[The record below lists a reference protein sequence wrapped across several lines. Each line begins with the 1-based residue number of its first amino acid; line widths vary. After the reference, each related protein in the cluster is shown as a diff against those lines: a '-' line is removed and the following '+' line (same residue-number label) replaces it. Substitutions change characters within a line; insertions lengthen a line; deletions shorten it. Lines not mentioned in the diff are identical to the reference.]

1 MITVLKSGLQSSF
14 QDKGRYHF
22 RHQGVPL
29 SGAMDLYAMELAN
42 HLVSNSEDTPVLEF
56 TLMGPDLHFEKSCY
70 IALTGALFSPILNGD
85 SIPMHTRVYVEP
97 NSTLKLGNAREGMY
111 GYLAIQGGYELKEVL
126 GSCSYYLSVA
136 PHLKIEKGQQINYH
150 SSNQKASNFSRVA
163 PVTNHFDGNLL
174 EVNKGP
180 EFSSLSKTHR
190 EKLLSTKYTI
200 GQSSNR
206 MSIQLEHKESLSASE
221 IITSP
226 VQPGTI
232 QLTPSGKLM
241 ALMRDA
247 QTTGGYARVLQLTPE
262 AIQRLAQKK
271 MGSKVRFGLSGKR

>member
-1 MITVLKSGLQSSF
+1 MITVLKSGLHTSF
-14 QDKGRYHF
+14 QDKGRLHF

-29 SGAMDLYAMELAN
+29 SGAMDSYAMELAN
-42 HLVSNSEDTPVLEF
+42 HLVANAENSPVLEF

-70 IALTGALFSPILNGD
+70 IALTGAHFSPALNGKT
-85 SIPMHTRVYVEP
+85 IPMRSRVYVEP
-97 NSTLKLGNAREGMY
+97 NSTLKIGNAREGMY
-111 GYLAIQGGYELKEVL
+111 GYLAIQAGFELKEVL
-126 GSCSYYLSVA
+126 GSCSYYPSVA
-136 PHLKIEKGQQINYH
+136 PHLKLEKGKSINYH
-150 SSNQKASNFSRVA
+150 SSNQITSNYSRVA
-163 PVTNHFDGNLL
+163 PVINHFEGNTL
-174 EVNKGP
+174 EVYRGP
-180 EFSSLSKTHR
+180 EFSRLAKPLQ
-190 EKLLSTKYTI
+190 EKLLHNKYTI

-206 MSIQLEHKESLSASE
+206 MSIQLEHNESLSASE

-271 MGSKVRFGLSGKR
+271 MGSEIGFKLLE